1 MENKLSPT
9 KLLSLLRQLQAVGTI
24 IRPSLSGRTSPFGLI
39 FVTPVNGQKSPLL
52 ATVVEVE
59 RAHIYRARAEPELFT
74 SSPDEPEPMD
84 FGHRAGFEPSLNQF
98 FQFFGAELTLE
109 PEKKARSSL

>member
-1 MENKLSPT
+1 MLVAESKDLRKVLTASVDGT
-9 KLLSLLRQLQAVGTI
+9 ALVMLLLKEWTGVRGI
-24 IRPSLSGRTSPFGLI
+24 IL
-39 FVTPVNGQKSPLL
+39 
-52 ATVVEVE
+52 EVE

>member
-1 MENKLSPT
+1 MSGT
-9 KLLSLLRQLQAVGTI
+9 KDRCFFDNLL
-24 IRPSLSGRTSPFGLI
+24 
-39 FVTPVNGQKSPLL
+39 
-52 ATVVEVE
+52 EVE

-74 SSPDEPEPMD
+74 SSLDEPEPMD